1 MVDNRLLTSSCASI
15 SRYVSSPVRKRRAP
29 RTIHLYCSRGNV
41 YSPRFATVTENG
53 SKAIAKNQ
61 SPTTFAK
68 RQREF
73 NKKAKA
79 NDKLAKRAVRK
90 ALSDS
95 SRITR
100 NSAGT

>member
-1 MVDNRLLTSSCASI
+1 MFRAQSKSDAPHVQSACTIRGKT
-15 SRYVSSPVRKRRAP
+15 VTVRGLPLSLKMTA
-29 RTIHLYCSRGNV
+29 
-41 YSPRFATVTENG
+41 TENG
-53 SKAIAKNQ
+53 SNAIAKNQ

-79 NDKLAKRAVRK
+79 NDKLAKRADRK
-90 ALSDS
+90 ALSDA

-100 NSAGT
+100 NLAGK